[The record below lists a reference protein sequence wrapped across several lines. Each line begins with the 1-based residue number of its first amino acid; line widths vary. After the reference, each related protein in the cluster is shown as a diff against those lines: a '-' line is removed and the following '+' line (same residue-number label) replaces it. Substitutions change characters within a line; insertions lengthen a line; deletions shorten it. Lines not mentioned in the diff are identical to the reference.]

1 VPASLKA
8 NNAVLDA
15 LGSRSR
21 KLPKVMESQLH
32 IAYISSKYST
42 LLGQYE
48 GSSTGLLP
56 APHTL
61 VCALDTELSILQ
73 NRYSETWSPATEI
86 AFLGARLNLYAYVL
100 ADCPPNSAPSLEPN
114 EDSVEFIVLG
124 GRAAVRLLHIVHTSP
139 HELAKGTQHTDYCV
153 VYAVLFLLRIFGTA
167 QKALIDETAV
177 WNAISQTWTL
187 LKGLSKVERDHMAR
201 ICTIIE
207 YVTNC
212 VDWKGEIPAP
222 GKVRSLMANNF
233 IADIVIRARQ
243 RYHAHAESAADGMVQ
258 ACETEETRFP
268 NWSEFRFEDQDT
280 LLAEFGDIFE
290 SYGLS

>member
-1 VPASLKA
+1 VPATLKA
-8 NNAVLDA
+8 DNAVLDA
-15 LGSRSR
+15 LGGRSR

-61 VCALDTELSILQ
+61 VRALDAELSILQ

-86 AFLGARLNLYAYVL
+86 AFLGARLSLYAYVL
-100 ADCPPNSAPSLEPN
+100 ADSPPNSAPSLEPN
-114 EDSVEFIVLG
+114 EDNIEFIVLG
-124 GRAAVRLLHIVHTSP
+124 SRAAVRLLHIVYTSP

-187 LKGLSKVERDHMAR
+187 LKGLSKVEHDHMAR

-212 VDWKGEIPAP
+212 ADWKGEI
-222 GKVRSLMANNF
+222 F
-233 IADIVIRARQ
+233 IADVVIRARQ

-258 ACETEETRFP
+258 AGETEEAHFP
-268 NWSEFRFEDQDT
+268 IWSEFRFEDQDT
-280 LLAEFGDIFE
+280 LLAEFGDIFG